1 MNNLTF
7 RAFDL
12 QQIMEEDCGHE
23 TEENEHDNDGNHDAK
38 REHSHLCACLNHD

>member
-38 REHSHLCACLNHD
+38 REAFSPVRLLKP